1 MIHEPSSA
9 APKKEQ
15 SGRVVPVMLDIE
27 LRPDLALALAQFCK
41 RVCWSD
47 IRGCAVD
54 DDEAYEMRDA
64 IARVQDALQ
73 RHGYAP
79 R

>member
-1 MIHEPSSA
+1 MIHEPLSPPPSKTA
-9 APKKEQ
+9 LRP
-15 SGRVVPVMLDIE
+15 VPVMLDIE
-27 LRPDLALALAQFCK
+27 LRPDLAMALAQFCK
-41 RVCWSD
+41 RACWSD
-47 IRGCAVD
+47 FRACAVN

-64 IARVQDALQ
+64 IAAVREALQ